1 LRNLINIVRRA
12 ERREDR
18 ALDWL
23 TALWDVA
30 CKSRRW
36 DQRENRRLNT
46 GSIAFYTFPQYL
58 VDMIVERT
66 GGRPITVALPSLV
79 DGEVTIDEAG
89 SVYLVDEVSDGAG
102 SLVRRQTPTPAG
114 YGRRADDYGQWSNVP
129 CSAIS
134 CSTGPSAGS

>member
-1 LRNLINIVRRA
+1 MVYSCRAPKNLINIVRKWA

-36 DQRENRRLNT
+36 DQRENRRWDT

-58 VDMIVERT
+58 VDIIVERT
-66 GGRPITVALPSLV
+66 GGRPITVVA
-79 DGEVTIDEAG
+79 A
-89 SVYLVDEVSDGAG
+89 SDAVNP
-102 SLVRRQTPTPAG
+102 LEP
-114 YGRRADDYGQWSNVP
+114 
-129 CSAIS
+129 
-134 CSTGPSAGS
+134 